1 MKNSINSEKSILT
14 PEAKKIMKLNQSV
27 KERNLQRKKDL
38 QNKDPFMS
46 LGFGI
51 IAYRSTLFQ
60 LAVAFFIM
68 SIVMQPVIHAYHSG
82 FAINIGS
89 VDTKYGLYSIAN
101 LGYSS
106 VQCQTTPFNFGSLV
120 LTCPYG
126 NITSIVED
134 NTGFGVAPVD
144 SKHRDSCLRREEF
157 GNVACSENLG

>member
-106 VQCQTTPFNFGSLV
+106 VQC
-120 LTCPYG
+120 
-126 NITSIVED
+126 
-134 NTGFGVAPVD
+134 
-144 SKHRDSCLRREEF
+144 
-157 GNVACSENLG
+157 